1 MPGNYSLPRLDVPDS
16 EKNTQKYHEDFARAI
31 VNRSISDSWR
41 NDYMLV
47 AECYKF
53 LEEGS
58 SGELVSHLQKGDDG
72 TDLPAIWLSLNTI
85 PTKIDL
91 LTGELE
97 TRGYDIRVRA
107 LNKEAVSRKQE
118 QVEKLRVKRK
128 LGPLFKEADEIA
140 GIASGESEYV
150 PQSEAEL
157 REYADLSI
165 KDKFEIIMTGILK
178 WVAKRNDWDE
188 ERKTL
193 FRDILI
199 ANRAWIRNEIIRG
212 IPRSRRVHP
221 LNMIFDTSAKKDDLS
236 DATFFGEVEYLPLAS
251 AAERYNLSTEELE
264 RVYGKYQEYM
274 GTNAAT
280 EAISPSADYAAS
292 FETIGGKRLS
302 WFKTV
307 DDELRVLV
315 TRAVWRDY
323 KYLHHKHEKNK
334 KYGSEH
340 LQEIPSTSDVRSREQ
355 NKTQLITKKLEIWR
369 QCTIIGGHVVREW
382 GECPNQARDV
392 NDLGTTEAPY
402 KAWIPNY
409 SSGRGVSK
417 VEQLASVQLY
427 KDVLLY
433 NMQLA
438 VLRAGA
444 KGISYD
450 LAMKPDTMTVEQ
462 VMKYLKTAGVTFYNS
477 KDFQFLAGSN
487 TSPFREYDLSMSDSV
502 VKYVDLMNYLDR
514 EMDKISGISPERQ
527 GAVQGASQGLGVQQT
542 ALFQSNLITQPYF
555 IGFERFCSRV
565 LNHQAKLAKISWAE
579 GNDVFAPVI
588 GDVGVDFLREHVDLD
603 FEDFAAFSES
613 IPPLIRDR
621 EKFESLVM
629 IAVQSDPTFIDE
641 AIQILMEQDTRVAVR
656 RFQRRRA
663 MQKVYMAQEQQ
674 ASEERQAALEERLK
688 GLEMQGRQMEIDGR
702 LEETQ
707 MKNEAGQLKTSST
720 GRTKLSDTSIKTH
733 VDLLKHQ
740 QTLRSQEKQQK
751 EQNEIKR
758 QEIIARNREKSKQQR
773 KTNAKK

>member
-1 MPGNYSLPRLDVPDS
+1 
-16 EKNTQKYHEDFARAI
+16 
-31 VNRSISDSWR
+31 
-41 NDYMLV
+41 
-47 AECYKF
+47 
-53 LEEGS
+53 
-58 SGELVSHLQKGDDG
+58 
-72 TDLPAIWLSLNTI
+72 
-85 PTKIDL
+85 
-91 LTGELE
+91 
-97 TRGYDIRVRA
+97 
-107 LNKEAVSRKQE
+107 
-118 QVEKLRVKRK
+118 
-128 LGPLFKEADEIA
+128 
-140 GIASGESEYV
+140 
-150 PQSEAEL
+150 
-157 REYADLSI
+157 
-165 KDKFEIIMTGILK
+165 
-178 WVAKRNDWDE
+178 
-188 ERKTL
+188 
-193 FRDILI
+193 
-199 ANRAWIRNEIIRG
+199 
-212 IPRSRRVHP
+212 
-221 LNMIFDTSAKKDDLS
+221 
-236 DATFFGEVEYLPLAS
+236 
-251 AAERYNLSTEELE
+251 
-264 RVYGKYQEYM
+264 
-274 GTNAAT
+274 
-280 EAISPSADYAAS
+280 
-292 FETIGGKRLS
+292 
-302 WFKTV
+302 
-307 DDELRVLV
+307 
-315 TRAVWRDY
+315 
-323 KYLHHKHEKNK
+323 
-334 KYGSEH
+334 
-340 LQEIPSTSDVRSREQ
+340 
-355 NKTQLITKKLEIWR
+355 
-369 QCTIIGGHVVREW
+369 
-382 GECPNQARDV
+382 
-392 NDLGTTEAPY
+392 
-402 KAWIPNY
+402 
-409 SSGRGVSK
+409 
-417 VEQLASVQLY
+417 
-427 KDVLLY
+427 
-433 NMQLA
+433 
-438 VLRAGA
+438 
-444 KGISYD
+444 
-450 LAMKPDTMTVEQ
+450 
-462 VMKYLKTAGVTFYNS
+462 
-477 KDFQFLAGSN
+477 
-487 TSPFREYDLSMSDSV
+487 MSDSV